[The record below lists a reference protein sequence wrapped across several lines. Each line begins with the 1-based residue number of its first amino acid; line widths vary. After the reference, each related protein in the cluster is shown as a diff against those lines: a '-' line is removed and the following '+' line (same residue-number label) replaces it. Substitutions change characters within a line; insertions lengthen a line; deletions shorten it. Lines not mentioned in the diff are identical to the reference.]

1 MGVLYVTEQ
10 GSVIHKQGN
19 RLSIRKMGIEILSQL
34 VFDVDQIVAFG
45 NVQLTA
51 PTVHYLLQKGIDTVF
66 MSQGGRF
73 RGRLQG
79 FAGKNILL
87 RQAQF
92 RRSDDPDFLRQLAAR
107 FAQGKISNC
116 RLVLRRQ
123 QQRLQ
128 DSTLENALVRLKG
141 CLNRLQRVG
150 SVDEVRGVEGA
161 AAALYF
167 EVLPLLVNNPE
178 LPFRGR
184 TRRPPRDPVNAA
196 LSFGY
201 GLLLG
206 TITTAL
212 QVAGLDPYLGALHT
226 PDNGKPSLVL
236 DLMEEFRPLLVDS
249 TVLTVINRR
258 QLVADDFRYQD
269 TPALPEG
276 FQADED
282 LQPDDYPVL
291 LQPESIKKMILFFE
305 TALQRTVTYP
315 RLGNNITYRQVCLEQ
330 ARLLA
335 RHYQGQEEYQPFTPR

>member
-1 MGVLYVTEQ
+1 MSVLYVTEQ
-10 GSVIHKQGN
+10 GAVIHKQGN
-19 RLSIRKMGIEILSQL
+19 RLIIRKMGQLIVSQL
-34 VFDVDQIVAFG
+34 AFEVEQIVAFG

-51 PTVHYLLQKGIDTVF
+51 PTVHYLLQQGIDTVF

-73 RGRLQG
+73 RGRLQS

-87 RQAQF
+87 RQSQF
-92 RRSDDPDFLRQLAAR
+92 RKSDDQEFVRDLAVR
-107 FAQGKISNC
+107 FAQGKIQNC
-116 RLVLRRQ
+116 RLHLRRQ
-123 QQRLQ
+123 QQRLK
-128 DSTLENALVRLKG
+128 DTSVEETLARLKG
-141 CLNRLQRVG
+141 TLNRLERAR
-150 SVDEVRGVEGA
+150 SVDEVRGVEGS

-167 EVLPLLVNNPE
+167 DCLPLLLTNPE

-226 PDNGKPSLVL
+226 PDNGKPALVL
-236 DLMEEFRPLLVDS
+236 DQMEEFRPLLVDS
-249 TVLTVINRR
+249 MVVSAINRR

-269 TPALPEG
+269 TPALPGALE
-276 FQADED
+276 ADEE
-282 LQPDDYPVL
+282 LRPDDYPVL
-291 LQPESIKKMILFFE
+291 LQPESIKKVIMLYE
-305 TALQRTVTYP
+305 SGLQRTVTYP

-335 RHYQGQEEYQPFTPR
+335 RHYQGQDTYTAFTPR